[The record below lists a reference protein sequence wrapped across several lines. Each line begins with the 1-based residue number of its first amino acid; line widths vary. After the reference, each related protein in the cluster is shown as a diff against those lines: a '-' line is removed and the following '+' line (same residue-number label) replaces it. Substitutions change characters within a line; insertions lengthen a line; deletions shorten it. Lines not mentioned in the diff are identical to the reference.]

1 MKRSRGVVSVLAAAV
16 LVLASCGDDDES
28 SETQESVPSTL
39 ANPFVDPEDVL
50 VAGILLT
57 IGDIDR
63 AVASGLVNPE
73 EVDTAIAALEAGTM
87 ADWLVG
93 GGD

>member
-1 MKRSRGVVSVLAAAV
+1 MKRSRVVVSVLAAAV
-16 LVLASCGDDDES
+16 LVLASCGDDES